1 MLYAGLPRIRRK
13 DFPVAKLYSRML
25 LFILLP
31 LSLVLLVCPPPMER
45 MVEKIRGVPYITPL
59 LEEPISSGVPR
70 IDRRDFPEGLENIQR
85 SLWWCAKNAE
95 KYRQNSM
102 KMEEV
107 SPRDWQ
113 AFAERFLDSSEKE
126 GRFLYTESSPIFPM
140 EQLFFYSLHFEEDRF
155 LAPVPFLEKG
165 HIPLGLG
172 GIFLCLLGSWIG
184 KLYRS
189 SSRGGILVARPMI
202 LLLWDAITILI
213 LSVFAYGVLDVLFV
227 SLWNTRGWDSEFR
240 VMGIFMTLILVP
252 VMALFIT
259 ATGAQEVF
267 VEESGVILRGMTG
280 FNKLE
285 WKDFRDI
292 RVSTL
297 RSVKKVRNLLAPKEV
312 TRFLLLEGEEVV
324 LRIMEPPLKKTKRR
338 ILDALASR
346 GSQELVSKIEVVK
359 KDWGA

>member
-1 MLYAGLPRIRRK
+1 
-13 DFPVAKLYSRML
+13 
-25 LFILLP
+25 
-31 LSLVLLVCPPPMER
+31 
-45 MVEKIRGVPYITPL
+45 MVEEVRDVPYIIPL
-59 LEEPISSGVPR
+59 RKEPVSSGILR

-95 KYRQNSM
+95 KYRQNPM

-107 SPRDWQ
+107 SPREWQ
-113 AFAERFLDSSEKE
+113 AFAERFLNFSEKE
-126 GRFLYTESSPIFPM
+126 GRFLYTESSPIFPI
-140 EQLFFYSLHFEEDRF
+140 EQLFSYSLRFEEDRF

-165 HIPLGLG
+165 RIPLGLG
-172 GIFLCLLGSWIG
+172 GIVLCLLGTWIG

-213 LSVFAYGVLDVLFV
+213 LSVFAYGVLDALFV

-252 VMALFIT
+252 VMAFFIT
-259 ATGAQEVF
+259 ATGAQEVL

-280 FNKLE
+280 SSKLE
-285 WKDFRDI
+285 WKDFRNL
-292 RVSTL
+292 RVTTL
-297 RSVKKVRNLLAPKEV
+297 RSVRKVRNLLAPKEI
-312 TRFLLLEGEEVV
+312 TRLLVLEGEETV
-324 LRIMEPPLKKTKRR
+324 LRIMEPPLKKTKRK
-338 ILDALASR
+338 ILDALAAR
-346 GSQELVSKIEVVK
+346 GPRELASKMEAVK